1 MSKRSSIN
9 TLPPAVKLWLDQAL
23 IGGNFSGYQVLEE
36 TLRAQ
41 GYAISKSSIHR
52 YGQDFEQR
60 MQNLKIA
67 TEQAKAIVGSLDDQE
82 DAMSEALMRLTQEKL
97 FNILQQHIADPE
109 DGYDIT
115 KLAKAAAEISRAS
128 TNTKKY
134 ARQIREEERRKAL
147 DEAAAT
153 VEASMKQQGLSASAI
168 AAVKQDL
175 LGIAV

>member
-9 TLPPAVKLWLDQAL
+9 TLPPAVKAWLDQAL
-23 IGGNFSGYQVLEE
+23 IEGNFSGYQVLEE
-36 TLRAQ
+36 TLREQ

-97 FNILQQHIADPE
+97 FTILNQTIINAD
-109 DGYDIT
+109 DDYDIT
-115 KLAKAAAEISRAS
+115 KVAKAAAEISRAS

-147 DEAAAT
+147 EEAATTA
-153 VEASMKQQGLSASAI
+153 EASMKQQGLSANAI
-168 AAVKQDL
+168 DAIKRDI
-175 LGIAV
+175 LGILV